1 MTGAA
6 SVLCVLALMATSI
19 ACKQQP
25 TQASAEPAK
34 RPPVP
39 VTVAKVVQHSIPVEV
54 RAIGNV
60 EPYSTIGVKSLVAG
74 QLTHVSFVEGDYV
87 RKGQQLFQ
95 VDPRP
100 FEEALKQAEANLA
113 RDAATAA
120 NAEADAKRYEE
131 LYKQGIVARQDND
144 QKQFAHRSLEATL
157 TADRAAIDNARLQ
170 LEYCTIT
177 SPIEGRTGNV
187 MVKEGNV
194 VKANDVPLVTINQIH
209 PIYVSFS
216 VPEKEFP
223 EINKRMGDHLMV
235 RAVPA
240 GGDAGHPLEG
250 MLTFADNA
258 VDQTTGTIRL
268 KATFE
273 NGDNKLWPGQFANAV
288 LYVANQPNAILVP
301 SEAVQ
306 TGQNGQFVFVVKPD
320 MKVEVRPVALGRL
333 VGDEQAV
340 TGVQPGET
348 VVTDGQSRLIPGA
361 EVQVVKTPQQADG
374 AGL

>member
-1 MTGAA
+1 MARTVRAIASACAIAA
-6 SVLCVLALMATSI
+6 LLTLI
-19 ACKQQP
+19 ACKQAP
-25 TQASAEPAK
+25 TQAAAPAK

-39 VTVAKVVQHSIPVEV
+39 VTVAKVRQHSIPVEV

-74 QLTHVSFVEGDYV
+74 QLVHVYFTEGDYI

-100 FEEALKQAEANLA
+100 FEQALKQAEANLA

-120 NAEADAKRYEE
+120 NAEADAQRYDE
-131 LYKQGIVARQDND
+131 LFKQGIVAKSDND
-144 QKQFAHRSLEATL
+144 LKQFTKRSMEATL
-157 TADRAAIDNARLQ
+157 AADRAAIDNARLQ
-170 LEYCTIT
+170 LEYCNIT

-216 VPEKEFP
+216 VPEKDFL
-223 EINKRMGDHLMV
+223 EINKRMADHLTV

-240 GGDAGHPLEG
+240 GGEESHPLQG
-250 MLTFADNA
+250 VLTFADNA

-268 KATFE
+268 KATF
-273 NGDNKLWPGQFANAV
+273 DNTDNRLWPGQFANATLFV
-288 LYVANQPNAILVP
+288 TTQPNAILVP

-320 MKVEVRPVALGRL
+320 MKVEVRPVVLGRQ
-333 VGDEQAV
+333 VGNEQAV
-340 TGVQPGET
+340 TRRATG
-348 VVTDGQSRLIPGA
+348 
-361 EVQVVKTPQQADG
+361 
-374 AGL
+374 